1 MISTNFKTAKR
12 LMTRVHFNR
21 IEMQRG
27 GSHVWTVHNSLGCF
41 QVKSVV
47 MNAAMQTVFK
57 PDGVQPRAYFKGP
70 AVVEV
75 RDGIAVLS

>member
-41 QVKSVV
+41 QVKNVV
-47 MNAAMQTVFK
+47 MHTTMQTVFK
-57 PDGVQPRAYFKGP
+57 PNGTQPRAYFKGP
-70 AVVEV
+70 AAVEV
-75 RDGIAVLS
+75 RDGIAVLT